1 MQNARANPGSV
12 LLKISSFVSFE
23 IFYIEVFFKYCL
35 AQFVGNSS
43 RYCNKTQRQQLTKL
57 YLLLIFD
64 DIFLVCQYIPI
75 NIVNIHF
82 S

>member
-43 RYCNKTQRQQLTKL
+43 RYCNKNTATTINQTLFVT
-57 YLLLIFD
+57 YLR
-64 DIFLVCQYIPI
+64 
-75 NIVNIHF
+75 
-82 S
+82 